1 MVSRDIIKK
10 IRKIEIKSNRLV
22 EEIFSG
28 KYRSGFRG
36 KGIEFDDIR
45 QYYPGDDVRNIDWNV
60 TARQNKA
67 YVKQFQ
73 EEREMNM
80 FLLVDLSSS
89 NDFGMKKDIIV
100 ELGATLAFSAIKN
113 NDKVGAILFT
123 NKVEKLIPSR
133 SGKKHVLSIIE
144 DIIRLE
150 PEQKGTDI
158 KKALQY
164 FNKIVKKRSIVF
176 IISDFLD
183 EGYEKEIKIS
193 DKKHDLVMVR
203 IIDRSEEKLPG
214 GAIFSFEDLETGET
228 LVLDNLKQERYINP
242 VQDLPAKNLIN
253 IYTDEDYVKALKHFF
268 KRRG

>member
-1 MVSRDIIKK
+1 MVSRELIKK
-10 IRKIEIKSNRLV
+10 IRRIEIKSNKLV

-28 KYRSGFRG
+28 EYRSGFHG

-45 QYYPGDDVRNIDWNV
+45 QYYPGDDVRSIDWNV

-80 FLLVDLSSS
+80 FLLIDLSHS
-89 NDFGMKKDIIV
+89 NNLGLKKDIIV

-123 NKVEKLIPSR
+123 DKIEKLIPSK

-144 DIIRLE
+144 DILRLE
-150 PEQKGTDI
+150 PEHKGTDI

-164 FNKIVKKRSIVF
+164 FNKIEKKKSIVF
-176 IISDFLD
+176 VISDFLD
-183 EGYEKEIKIS
+183 DDYEKEIKIS
-193 DKKHDLVMVR
+193 DKKHDLVLVR
-203 IIDRSEEKLPG
+203 IIDRSEERLPA

-228 LVLDNLKQERYINP
+228 IVLDNLKKERQLNP
-242 VQDLPAKNLIN
+242 VRNLPVRNLIN
-253 IYTDEDYVKALKHFF
+253 IYTDQNYVKALKHFF